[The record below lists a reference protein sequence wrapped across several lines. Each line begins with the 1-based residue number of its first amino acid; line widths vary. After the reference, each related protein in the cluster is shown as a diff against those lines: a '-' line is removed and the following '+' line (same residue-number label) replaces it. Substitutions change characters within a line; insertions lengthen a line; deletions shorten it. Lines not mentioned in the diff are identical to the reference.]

1 MPFSPVHYSQQDPQW
16 KAVKLGASNETI
28 GHVGCALTS
37 VAMLISGHGYLETP
51 KSLNAKLQAKGGF
64 VDASIIWGAVTSLY
78 PAIIY
83 KTLVLCRNTDAPLA
97 QINAALAAGQP
108 VVVEVDSSPKPGLQ
122 THWVVLYARQG
133 DDYLMLDPWP
143 HPTESGQ
150 DVLLTPRYSHGK
162 PLKKTITAAVFY
174 ECKQSGAGTKM
185 TRTDEVPT
193 EAGTY
198 VRIPVT
204 VEAGLRLRTQPTLA
218 SDTLVILPPGA
229 DLRIVEP
236 LEVALPKIGVYDQ
249 WIRVRDGQGC
259 EGYVAAWYVEAAP
272 AQPGPS
278 EPDKAEETTAA
289 PITEASMGKAE
300 AKPISDSNVEKL
312 VVYVSPSVGASGLR
326 IRKTASKGGSLVAV
340 EKAGAALTVLEKPQK
355 AKSKIGVAG
364 QWLHVSNARRQ
375 RGYVAAEFVSASP
388 APASFEVTATAQ
400 ELTVYVSNLANA
412 GLWLRSAPSLEAA
425 TIQVLPKGT
434 ALTVLEGEPQDIGIY
449 GRWLKVRDAQ
459 GAEGYVA
466 AWFVRT

>member
-16 KAVKLGASNETI
+16 KAVKIGASNETI

-78 PAIIY
+78 PAMVY
-83 KTLVLCRNTDAPLA
+83 KTLVLCRDTDAPLA
-97 QINAALAAGQP
+97 QINTALAAGQP

-185 TRTDEVPT
+185 TRTDETPA

-204 VEAGLRLRTQPTLA
+204 VEAGLRLRTQPTVA
-218 SDTLVILPPGA
+218 SDTLAILTPGA

-249 WIRVRDGQGC
+249 WIRVRDGQGR
-259 EGYVAAWYVEAAP
+259 EGYVAAWYVEAGPVVLPPSAP
-272 AQPGPS
+272 G
-278 EPDKAEETTAA
+278 KAEEAAAA
-289 PITEASMGKAE
+289 PITEASTGKSE
-300 AKPISDSNVEKL
+300 AKPVPSKVEKL
-312 VVYVSPSVGASGLR
+312 IVYVSPSVGGSGLR

-340 EKAGAALTVLEKPQK
+340 EKAGAALTVLEKSQK
-355 AKSKIGVAG
+355 AKSKIGMAG
-364 QWLHVSNARRQ
+364 QWLHVSNTRGQ

-388 APASFEVTATAQ
+388 APASFDVTATVQ
-400 ELTVYVSNLANA
+400 ELTVYVSNLATA

-425 TIQVLPKGT
+425 TIQVLPKGA
-434 ALTVLEGEPQDIGIY
+434 ALTVLEGGLDDIGIY
-449 GRWLKVRDAQ
+449 GRWLKVRDMQ